1 MSLQCSR
8 SRNPLRITMLIHF
21 LLTLQKLFVL
31 LGSLPGEAG
40 QIMKALI
47 EETGTSLP
55 QRNDEFKI
63 RRKIRR

>member
-1 MSLQCSR
+1 
-8 SRNPLRITMLIHF
+8 MLIYF